1 MKQNKIVEFC
11 KDFSRKKISLRQ
23 REEFTAYLFVLVP
36 IIGFLIFSLAS
47 IGYSFYYAFTNFNP
61 ILGISKWVGFD
72 NFVDLFQDPKFI
84 DACINTVIL
93 LASIPIGVTL
103 GLLLAVYLKKLA
115 HGSMLL
121 SLLYYLPAVT
131 SAVAINVI
139 FNYIFKGDFGIL
151 NEVLGINLYWIS
163 ENDGGLVKI
172 AIIIKNV
179 WASIGS
185 TMILYLSGLNNIPNE
200 YYEAADVMGASKRQ
214 QLVNIT
220 IPMSNPTTFYVLVT
234 GIIGGLQSYADS
246 QILAQGV
253 SGGRTIVYYIW
264 TYGIG
269 DNADYGLASAASVF
283 LALIIIALSIIQF
296 SRNKMFKKVR

>member
-23 REEFTAYLFVLVP
+23 REEFTAYLFVIVP

-163 ENDGGLVKI
+163 EDDGGLVKI

-179 WASIGS
+179 WASIGA

-214 QLVNIT
+214 QLANIT

>member
-1 MKQNKIVEFC
+1 MKQNKIVEFY

-163 ENDGGLVKI
+163 EDDGGLVKI

-179 WASIGS
+179 WASIGA

>member
-1 MKQNKIVEFC
+1 MKKNKIVEFC
-11 KDFSRKKISLRQ
+11 KDFSRKKLSLRQ
-23 REEFTAYLFVLVP
+23 REEFTAYLFVLIP

-47 IGYSFYYAFTNFNP
+47 ICYSFYYAFTNFQPVLNV
-61 ILGISKWVGFD
+61 SKWVGFD
-72 NFVDLFQDPKFI
+72 NFVDLFSDPKFL
-84 DACINTVIL
+84 DACLNTVIL

-121 SLLYYLPAVT
+121 SLLYYLPDVT

-139 FNYIFKGDFGIL
+139 FNYIFKGDYGIL
-151 NEVLGINLYWIS
+151 NEILGINLYWIS
-163 ENDGGLVKI
+163 EDDGGLVKL

-200 YYEAADVMGASKRQ
+200 YYEAADVMGASKWQ

-220 IPMSNPTTFYVLVT
+220 IPMSNPTTFYILVT

-264 TYGIG
+264 NYGIG
-269 DNADYGLASAASVF
+269 NNAKFGLASAASVF
-283 LALIIIALSIIQF
+283 LALVIIALSIIQF